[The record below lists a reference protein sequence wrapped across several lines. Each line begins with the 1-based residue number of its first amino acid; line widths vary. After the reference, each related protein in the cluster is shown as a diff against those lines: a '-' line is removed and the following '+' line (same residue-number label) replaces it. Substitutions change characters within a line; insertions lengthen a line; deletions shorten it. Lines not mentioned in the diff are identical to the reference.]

1 MELSNQ
7 ATRKR
12 TKSRFHY
19 RKSQHIQRLKS
30 VPENQSLSSHS
41 DSDVPPDPNSEGRSD
56 AGTVSGDSSASVSS
70 GSRHGVRVRPITYEA
85 EMAQLRTQMAQLLT
99 AETAQL
105 RTHNAQLLTEL
116 AVMRTELAKKDELLM
131 ELAEMRTELA
141 KKDDTI
147 IKLKDDLLTK
157 SSSACFSR

>member
-70 GSRHGVRVRPITYEA
+70 GSRHGVRVRPITFEA

-99 AETAQL
+99 ERAETAQL
-105 RTHNAQLLTEL
+105 RTPNAQLLTEL
-116 AVMRTELAKKDELLM
+116 AVMRT

>member
-19 RKSQHIQRLKS
+19 RNSQHIQRLKS

-70 GSRHGVRVRPITYEA
+70 GSRHGVRVRPITFEA

-99 AETAQL
+99 ERAETAQL
-105 RTHNAQLLTEL
+105 RTPNAQLLTEL
-116 AVMRTELAKKDELLM
+116 AVMRT

>member
-70 GSRHGVRVRPITYEA
+70 GSRHGVRVRPITFEA

-99 AETAQL
+99 ERAETAQL

-116 AVMRTELAKKDELLM
+116 AVMRT

-157 SSSACFSR
+157 SSSAGFSR